1 MLMTNRASD
10 DNQKFPDLRF
20 PEFQGTIGWNC
31 DRLSN
36 LIRTVVPPKKIPTT
50 QYNTTGRFPIIDQSQ
65 NQLAGWT
72 DDADAVIDSE
82 LPLIVFGDHTCV
94 LKLLNKSFAQ
104 GADGIKIFSGSEA
117 VDTLYLFQALHAN
130 PLQMQAYK
138 RHFSVLKERRV
149 YFPDKET
156 GEQKKIADC
165 LFSVDALIE
174 AEGQKLEALQL
185 QMKGLMQELFPAEG
199 ETIPKR
205 RFREFENDLEW
216 EEKAI
221 GDFGDVVTGSTP
233 STSQTRYYGDRW
245 QFVSPADISDA
256 RFIESTK
263 INLSDEGLSVVR
275 KIKENSVLFV
285 CIGSTIGKMAQ
296 NKEACATNQQINA
309 IVPNEYHSSDFIYF
323 LLSSISKKIAALAG
337 RQAVPIINKSNFSA
351 VRVRCPK
358 LPEQMRIADC
368 LSSIT
373 ETITAQS
380 QKLDALRTHK
390 EGLMQRL
397 FPAVSEVEH
406 G

>member
-1 MLMTNRASD
+1 MTNRASD